1 MHILIAALYG
11 GTLWLSLTAYAL
23 ISGVGVG
30 LPLALAPFIVSGGA
44 VAVLV
49 ADCAIRVIWRA
60 ACRAY
65 VAIWGKI
72 AR

>member
-1 MHILIAALYG
+1 MHILIAVIYG
-11 GTLWLSLTAYAL
+11 ATLRLSLVAYAL
-23 ISGVGVG
+23 ILGDGLGVA
-30 LPLALAPFIVSGGA
+30 LALAPFIVSGGA

-49 ADCAIRVIWRA
+49 ADCAIRA

-65 VAIWGKI
+65 AAIWGKI